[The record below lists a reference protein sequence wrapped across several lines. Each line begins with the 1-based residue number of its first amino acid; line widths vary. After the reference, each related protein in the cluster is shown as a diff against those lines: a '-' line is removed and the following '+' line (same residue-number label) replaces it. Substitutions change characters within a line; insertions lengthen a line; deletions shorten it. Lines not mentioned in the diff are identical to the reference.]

1 MLFTLLM
8 CINGLNQNS
17 MKPTER
23 FFILAA
29 EYKMLANRIKYAHDN
44 GMDWEHPQM
53 KAMCET
59 FNGLSDELDKV
70 ITEFLPK
77 LLEKVPDAQEQLY
90 NELKLKQV

>member
-1 MLFTLLM
+1 
-8 CINGLNQNS
+8 

-29 EYKMLANRIKYAHDN
+29 EYKMLANRIKFSHEH

-59 FNGLSDELDKV
+59 FNGLSDALEKE
-70 ITEFLPK
+70 IQEFLPK
-77 LLEKVPDAQEQLY
+77 LIEKVPDAQEQLY
-90 NELKLKQV
+90 TELKLKQV

>member
-1 MLFTLLM
+1 
-8 CINGLNQNS
+8 

-23 FFILAA
+23 FFILAS
-29 EYKMLANRIKYAHDN
+29 EYKMLANRIKYSHKH

-59 FNGLSDELDKV
+59 FGGLSDELDKV

-77 LLEKVPDAQEQLY
+77 LLEKVPDAQKQLY
-90 NELKLKQV
+90 NELKIKQV